1 MNGRRQLLLTSN
13 STLDGSGHPDHEE
26 GEIGSSPA
34 ARTRSSIEPGTAGT
48 ILLARRDVAA
58 LLDLDDCIASVE
70 EALRL
75 HAEGRTLRPGVLGV
89 PATDGGFHIKA
100 AGIRH
105 ERTWFAAKCNG
116 NFFNNA
122 SRYGMPNIQGL
133 VLLCDGDNGYPL
145 AVMDSIEITI
155 LRTGAATAVAAKY
168 LARNDARVAT
178 ICGCGNQGR
187 VQLRALAR
195 VRTLE
200 RVFAFDSDPAR
211 ARRFAEEMGQDG
223 PMAVEAVQDLS
234 AAVRASDLCVTCTP
248 SKRFFLRHEDVRP
261 GTFVAGVGADNE
273 EKQELDPM
281 LFAGAKVVVDS
292 LEQCA
297 TIGDLHHAI
306 ETGTVTRTDVHAELT
321 DLVAGRKAGR
331 TSPDEITLFDSTG
344 IALEDVAAAVVV
356 SRRAVERGAGQSID
370 FGRS

>member
-1 MNGRRQLLLTSN
+1 MTTFSA
-13 STLDGSGHPDHEE
+13 E
-26 GEIGSSPA
+26 
-34 ARTRSSIEPGTAGT
+34 TRPRGT
-48 ILLARRDVAA
+48 ILLARRDVAS

-75 HAEGRTLRPGVLGV
+75 HAGGRTLRPGVLGV
-89 PATDGGFHIKA
+89 PSTDGGFHIKA
-100 AGIRH
+100 AGIRQ

-116 NFFNNA
+116 NFFRNA
-122 SRYGMPNIQGL
+122 SQHGMPNIQGL
-133 VLLCDGDNGYPL
+133 ILLCDGDTGSPL

-155 LRTGAATAVAAKY
+155 LRTGAATAIAAKH
-168 LARNDARVAT
+168 LARKDARVAT

-195 VRTLE
+195 VRHLE
-200 RVFAFDSDPAR
+200 RVFAFDSDFAR
-211 ARRFAEEMGQDG
+211 ARRFAEETGRDG
-223 PMAVEAVQDLS
+223 ALAVEAVQDLA
-234 AAVRASDLCVTCTP
+234 AAVRASDVCITCTP
-248 SKRFFLRHEDVRP
+248 ATRFLIDRDDVRP

-273 EKQELDPM
+273 DKQEIDPR

-297 TIGDLHHAI
+297 AIGDLHHALKA
-306 ETGTVTRTDVHAELT
+306 GTVTRSQVHAELA
-321 DLVAGRKAGR
+321 DLVAARKPGR

-356 SRRAVERGAGQSID
+356 YRRALERRAGLSLE
-370 FGRS
+370 FGR